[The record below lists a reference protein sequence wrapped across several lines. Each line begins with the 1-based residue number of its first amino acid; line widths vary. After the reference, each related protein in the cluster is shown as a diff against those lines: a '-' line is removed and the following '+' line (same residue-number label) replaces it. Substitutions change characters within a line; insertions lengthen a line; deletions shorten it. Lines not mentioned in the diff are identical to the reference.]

1 MKKKVMIISK
11 TFEACKHFSVK
22 IGIQN
27 KEEAVRID
35 KKMEKIVQVV
45 IHGPNMRTI
54 TEVNWLRF
62 MVVALTAMSPILKF
76 SLIL

>member
-1 MKKKVMIISK
+1 
-11 TFEACKHFSVK
+11 VK

-54 TEVNWLRF
+54 TEVN
-62 MVVALTAMSPILKF
+62 
-76 SLIL
+76 